1 MGVLWGDGFLRFWV
15 MLLEVVLVV
24 ILIWCL
30 EAGEIGSEEGEEE
43 ELLEGAGN
51 FVIVVE
57 VNDPVEWLLWD
68 FDGVVSTRYFVILN
82 VPWGFEEVATT
93 WGILDVDI
101 VDVVDVL
108 GIVLVLKDGYFGWI
122 LWD

>member
-1 MGVLWGDGFLRFWV
+1 MG
-15 MLLEVVLVV
+15 EV
-24 ILIWCL
+24 
-30 EAGEIGSEEGEEE
+30 GSEEGEEE

-57 VNDPVEWLLWD
+57 VKDLVEWLLWD
-68 FDGVVSTRYFVILN
+68 FDGAVSTRYFVIVD
-82 VPWGFEEVATT
+82 VPWGFEGVATT
-93 WGILDVDI
+93 WGIPDVDI

-108 GIVLVLKDGYFGWI
+108 GIVLVLKDGYFGWV

>member
-1 MGVLWGDGFLRFWV
+1 MLWGDGFLCFWV
-15 MLLEVVLVV
+15 VLLEVVLVV
-24 ILIWCL
+24 ILIWYL

-57 VNDPVEWLLWD
+57 VKDPVEWLLWD
-68 FDGVVSTRYFVILN
+68 FDGVVSTRYFVILD
-82 VPWGFEEVATT
+82 VPWGFEGVATT